1 MITFVTEIKL
11 KNKYILINTQQIMEA
26 TTGLVIK
33 GLRERYGYTQEKLA
47 SFLDV
52 KREMVSFYE
61 NNEREVPLEVLEK
74 LSDLF
79 GVELDIFFSETA
91 EEAMA
96 EVVFAFRKDSVNE
109 SDMEKL
115 AEFGK
120 IVKNY
125 IKINRLHHGI

>member
-1 MITFVTEIKL
+1 MRKIWVYTRKISKFFG
-11 KNKYILINTQQIMEA
+11 NK
-26 TTGLVIK
+26 
-33 GLRERYGYTQEKLA
+33 
-47 SFLDV
+47 
-52 KREMVSFYE
+52 KRNGSFYE

-79 GVELDIFFSETA
+79 GVELVVFFSETV

-115 AEFGK
+115 SDFGK

-125 IKINRLHHGI
+125 LKINRLHHGI

>member
-1 MITFVTEIKL
+1 MTFKKEQIAIK
-11 KNKYILINTQQIMEA
+11 TQQTMEA

-47 SFLDV
+47 SFLEI

-79 GVELDIFFSETA
+79 GVEQPYFL
-91 EEAMA
+91 
-96 EVVFAFRKDSVNE
+96 VRQ
-109 SDMEKL
+109 
-115 AEFGK
+115 
-120 IVKNY
+120 
-125 IKINRLHHGI
+125 

>member
-1 MITFVTEIKL
+1 
-11 KNKYILINTQQIMEA
+11 MEA

-47 SFLDV
+47 SFLEV
-52 KREMVSFYE
+52 KREMISFYE
-61 NNEREVPLEVLEK
+61 NNEREVSLDVLEK

-79 GVELDIFFSETA
+79 GIELSVFFSETV

-96 EVVFAFRKDSVNE
+96 EVVFAFRKDSVTEN
-109 SDMEKL
+109 DMEKL
-115 AEFGK
+115 SEFGK

-125 IKINRLHHGI
+125 IKINRLYHGI

>member
-1 MITFVTEIKL
+1 
-11 KNKYILINTQQIMEA
+11 MEA

-33 GLRERYGYTQEKLA
+33 GLRERDGYTQEKLA
-47 SFLDV
+47 SFLEV
-52 KREMVSFYE
+52 KREMISFYE
-61 NNEREVPLEVLEK
+61 NNEREVPLDVLEK

-79 GVELDIFFSETA
+79 GIELSVFFSETV

-96 EVVFAFRKDSVNE
+96 EVVFAFRKDSVTE

-115 AEFGK
+115 SEFGK

-125 IKINRLHHGI
+125 IKINRLYHGI

>member
-1 MITFVTEIKL
+1 MNTK
-11 KNKYILINTQQIMEA
+11 KNTNQTKTKHIMEA

-47 SFLDV
+47 SFLEV
-52 KREMVSFYE
+52 KREMISFYE
-61 NNEREVPLEVLEK
+61 NNEREVPLDVLEK

-79 GVELDIFFSETA
+79 GIELSVFFSETV

-96 EVVFAFRKDSVNE
+96 EVVFAFRKDSVTE

-115 AEFGK
+115 SEFGK

-125 IKINRLHHGI
+125 IKINRLYHGI

>member
-1 MITFVTEIKL
+1 
-11 KNKYILINTQQIMEA
+11 MEA

-47 SFLDV
+47 SFLDI

-61 NNEREVPLEVLEK
+61 NNEREVSLEILEK

-91 EEAMA
+91 EDAMA
-96 EVVFAFRKDSVNE
+96 EVVFAFRKDSVTEN
-109 SDMEKL
+109 DMKKL

-125 IKINRLHHGI
+125 IKINRLYNGI

>member
-1 MITFVTEIKL
+1 
-11 KNKYILINTQQIMEA
+11 MEA

-47 SFLDV
+47 GFLDV
-52 KREMVSFYE
+52 KREMISFYE
-61 NNEREVPLEVLEK
+61 NNEREVSLEVLEK

-79 GVELDIFFSETA
+79 GVELAVFFSETV

-96 EVVFAFRKDSVNE
+96 EVIFAFRKDSVNE

-115 AEFGK
+115 SDFGK

-125 IKINRLHHGI
+125 IKINRLYHGI

>member
-1 MITFVTEIKL
+1 
-11 KNKYILINTQQIMEA
+11 ME
-26 TTGLVIK
+26 TLTGLVIK
-33 GLRERYGYTQEKLA
+33 GLRERYGYTQDKLA
-47 SFLDV
+47 SFLDL
-52 KREMVSFYE
+52 KREMISFYE
-61 NNEREVPLEVLEK
+61 NNEREVPLEILEK

-96 EVVFAFRKDSVNE
+96 EVVFAFRKDAVNE

-115 AEFGK
+115 SEFGK

-125 IKINRLHHGI
+125 IKINRLYNGI

>member
-1 MITFVTEIKL
+1 
-11 KNKYILINTQQIMEA
+11 MEA

-47 SFLDV
+47 NFLDV

-61 NNEREVPLEVLEK
+61 NNEREVPLEFLEK

-79 GVELDIFFSETA
+79 GVELSIFFSETV

-96 EVVFAFRKDSVNE
+96 EVVFAFRKDSVSEN
-109 SDMEKL
+109 DMEKL
-115 AEFGK
+115 SEFGK

-125 IKINRLHHGI
+125 IKINRLYHGL

>member
-1 MITFVTEIKL
+1 
-11 KNKYILINTQQIMEA
+11 MEA
-26 TTGLVIK
+26 TTGLVIR

-47 SFLDV
+47 SFLDI

-61 NNEREVPLEVLEK
+61 TNEREAPLEILEK

-79 GVELDIFFSETA
+79 GVELAVFFSETV

-115 AEFGK
+115 SDFGK

-125 IKINRLHHGI
+125 IKINRLYHGI